1 MRLLGGSVSH
11 NHAVQTDHLS
21 YGSRSSQSRDV
32 PSVFGLSERGAK
44 MYTLRGGCQPGV
56 QRSRLETAP

>member
-44 MYTLRGGCQPGV
+44 MYTLRHHV
-56 QRSRLETAP
+56 DLE